1 VNASDDG
8 WSGDV
13 TVAGEDGVLRTA
25 AAVLGARFDPLAG
38 SLVWSGR
45 VAADLP
51 LRARVEIATPHGAG
65 AAETTERDVWATPG
79 SPVSDGHRSRSSCWT
94 GRRTSRPAAR

>member
-65 AAETTERDVWATPG
+65 AAETTERDVWGNTRVAGLGRPPF
-79 SPVSDGHRSRSSCWT
+79 PVELLDGT
-94 GRRTSRPAAR
+94 ADL